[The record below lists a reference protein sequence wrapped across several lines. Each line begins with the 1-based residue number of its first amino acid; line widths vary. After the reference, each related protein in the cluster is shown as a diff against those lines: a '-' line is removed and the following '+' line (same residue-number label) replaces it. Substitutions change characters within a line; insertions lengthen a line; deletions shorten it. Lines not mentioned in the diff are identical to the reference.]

1 MSKYFTDDDTQCH
14 CGCGFNAPDDLL
26 MEMLDRLQERVGLDR
41 PLELTNVCRCPEHNA
56 EVGGVPDSQHT
67 QGTAAD
73 VVVPDDMTVDE
84 LADIALEI
92 GFDGVG
98 RYYEDEF
105 VHVDVR
111 DGGSMA
117 GCYQWTDDD

>member
-1 MSKYFTDDDTQCH
+1 MSKYYDYTDTVCH
-14 CGCGFNAPDDLL
+14 CGCGFNRPDDLL
-26 MEMLDRLQERVGLDR
+26 LEKLDQLCDRVGQK
-41 PLELTNVCRCPEHNA
+41 LELTNVCRCPEHNA

-84 LADIALEI
+84 LADLALEI

-111 DGGSMA
+111 DGGSMV

>member
-1 MSKYFTDDDTQCH
+1 MSKYYDYNDTVCH
-14 CGCGFNAPDDLL
+14 CGCGFNCPDDLL
-26 MEMLDRLQERVGLDR
+26 MEYLDRLCDKVGQK
-41 PLELTNVCRCPEHNA
+41 LELTNVCRCPEHNA
-56 EVGGVPDSQHT
+56 VVGGEIDSQHMV
-67 QGTAAD
+67 GTAAD

-98 RYYEDEF
+98 RYYEEEF

-111 DGGSMA
+111 DGGTMT
-117 GCYQWTDDD
+117 GCYQWTDED

>member
-1 MSKYFTDDDTQCH
+1 MSKYYDYTDTECH
-14 CGCGFNAPDDLL
+14 CGCGFNCPDDLL
-26 MEMLDRLQERVGLDR
+26 MDYLDKLCDRVGQK
-41 PLELTNVCRCPEHNA
+41 LELTNVCRCPEHNA

-73 VVVPDDMTVDE
+73 IVVPDGMTVDE
-84 LADIALEI
+84 LADIALDI

-111 DGGSMA
+111 SGGTES
-117 GCYQWTDDD
+117 GFYQWTDEDY